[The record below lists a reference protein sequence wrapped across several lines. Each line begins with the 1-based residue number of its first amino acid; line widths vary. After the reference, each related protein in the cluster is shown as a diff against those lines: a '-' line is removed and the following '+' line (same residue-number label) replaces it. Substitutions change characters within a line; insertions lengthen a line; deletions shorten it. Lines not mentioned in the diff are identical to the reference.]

1 MSAAVAEPLDAIT
14 TITNSMP
21 SNARSEASRTNGAR
35 SNGPVSHSGKC
46 RSRQNSCKT
55 GLTGAGIVLPADAEV
70 EVGRR
75 EAEFAL
81 DFRPRNAVERELVR
95 QIALASW
102 RRQELAIRI
111 VRHDA
116 KVNAARFT
124 NWDEDEQIAAA
135 EIGRRLADDPEASV
149 ARLQR
154 TSAGCAW
161 LIVRWTLLGN
171 GLTSA
176 EEGGP
181 DCTWTDADLTLVL
194 NLFGRPA
201 DLRRLDDW
209 PGHLEWLRDQAR
221 EGSDEAVTELRRF
234 IADEMADL
242 EKRSEEAWQAVEE
255 PMLKDWCSGLDFD
268 LGPEGTRLRRYEA
281 AADRLFRSA
290 WTKLERIRTENHEP
304 LVYGYARVPTTGHA
318 PPPLPAAAP
327 PPEPAPP
334 APVPALVSAEA
345 LVQRL
350 SRIGDPAAPV
360 LDFWVGGS
368 PRPGISSDILAQNKT
383 NPAPSRPTTG
393 GRAAVVRNLL

>member
-1 MSAAVAEPLDAIT
+1 M
-14 TITNSMP
+14 
-21 SNARSEASRTNGAR
+21 
-35 SNGPVSHSGKC
+35 
-46 RSRQNSCKT
+46 
-55 GLTGAGIVLPADAEV
+55 

-116 KVNAARFT
+116 RVNAARFA
-124 NWDEDEQIAAA
+124 NWDQDEQIAAA

-176 EEGGP
+176 EDGGP

-242 EKRSEEAWQAVEE
+242 EKRLGRGLASGRRADAERLVLGAGHRPGARRDAAPSLRGGGGPAVS
-255 PMLKDWCSGLDFD
+255 LGLDQAGAD
-268 LGPEGTRLRRYEA
+268 PEGESRAPDVPLRP
-281 AADRLFRSA
+281 RS
-290 WTKLERIRTENHEP
+290 RRRSMRRPRSRPRRH
-304 LVYGYARVPTTGHA
+304 
-318 PPPLPAAAP
+318 PP
-327 PPEPAPP
+327 
-334 APVPALVSAEA
+334 
-345 LVQRL
+345 
-350 SRIGDPAAPV
+350 SR
-360 LDFWVGGS
+360 F
-368 PRPGISSDILAQNKT
+368 PRP
-383 NPAPSRPTTG
+383 RH
-393 GRAAVVRNLL
+393 R

>member
-1 MSAAVAEPLDAIT
+1 M
-14 TITNSMP
+14 
-21 SNARSEASRTNGAR
+21 
-35 SNGPVSHSGKC
+35 
-46 RSRQNSCKT
+46 
-55 GLTGAGIVLPADAEV
+55 

-116 KVNAARFT
+116 RVNAARFA
-124 NWDEDEQIAAA
+124 NWDQDEQIAAA
-135 EIGRRLADDPEASV
+135 ELGRRLADDPEASV

-154 TSAGCAW
+154 SSAGCAW

-176 EEGGP
+176 EDGGP

-242 EKRSEEAWQAVEE
+242 EKRPEEAWQAVEE
-255 PMLKDWCSGLDFD
+255 PMLQDWYSGLDID

-290 WTKLERIRTENHEP
+290 WTKLERIRKENHEP
-304 LVYGYARVPTTGHA
+304 LMYRYTHA
-318 PPPLPAAAP
+318 PARGACAAAAP
-327 PPEPAPP
+327 GRGATPRA
-334 APVPALVSAEA
+334 VSPGPGTGE
-345 LVQRL
+345 R
-350 SRIGDPAAPV
+350 RG
-360 LDFWVGGS
+360 
-368 PRPGISSDILAQNKT
+368 PRPRAVAVRRSGGDLYSTSGSAARLGPGSAPTFLPRTRRTQRRAGPRREDEPPGPEISCSRPVGQGR
-383 NPAPSRPTTG
+383 PAPSTAPAPHEAYSTKVRSGARRIVRSG
-393 GRAAVVRNLL
+393 GSACGHYPPESTVIGV